1 MFRNLSMKDL
11 KQEMT
16 NLHERAKAIVKA
28 LQDKISELPDNP
40 NINRI
45 GNSGAFSMN
54 MSEIFKSPTM
64 NMCPDYY
71 DFKYQYKTLVKILE
85 HTEPGNV
92 FNKLEQICKDGKI
105 DYLGKGIHGQKKNNF
120 QFHPDVI
127 SHLKTLL

>member
-1 MFRNLSMKDL
+1 MNEL
-11 KQEMT
+11 KKEMA
-16 NLHERAKAIVKA
+16 NLHERAKAIVKT
-28 LQDKISELPDNP
+28 LQDKIVELPDNP

-54 MSEIFKSPTM
+54 ISQVFSTKTHNLSA
-64 NMCPDYY
+64 DYY

-92 FNKLEQICKDGKI
+92 FNKLEQICDKGEIEYFGRGMHGKTRNTF
-105 DYLGKGIHGQKKNNF
+105 K
-120 QFHPDVI
+120 FHPDVI